1 MKAFTWVAASL
12 LIVGCGSGQRTDLS
26 DASATA
32 ASEQAQIFRSRTRVL
47 ILRHAEKANG
57 NDWNTDLS
65 SPEGFA
71 RAEAWVDI
79 LADRWPDALFVSN
92 LQRTQHTLQ
101 PTADALGLT
110 PQIRPALVASPER
123 PTVEDTQALA
133 AEILSAHRGETVVV
147 CWHTP
152 YVEDLARALGVPAEK
167 VPEWSHST
175 YDHLWTVT
183 IRADGTARLFDDT
196 F

>member
-1 MKAFTWVAASL
+1 MNFIASVAAGL
-12 LIVGCGSGQRTDLS
+12 LVLSCAGGQRTDLS
-26 DASATA
+26 DAASTATR
-32 ASEQAQIFRSRTRVL
+32 EQAQVFKPRTRVL
-47 ILRHAEKANG
+47 ILRHAEKADP

-65 SPEGFA
+65 SPEGFT
-71 RAEAWVDI
+71 RAKAWVDI
-79 LADRWPDALFVSN
+79 LSDRAPDVLYVSN

-110 PQIRPALVASPER
+110 PQIRPALAASPDR

-133 AEILSAHRGETVVV
+133 AEILSEHRGETVVV

-152 YVEDLARALGVPAEK
+152 YVEDLARALGVPVEK
-167 VPEWSHST
+167 VPAWSRST

-183 IRADGTARLFDDT
+183 VRADGTARLFDDT